1 MTNHH
6 TWQARGITPFTAT
19 IALLIF
25 SLAVWLRVVALGRD
39 GFWLDEIYSASFANL
54 SALGTVAAVFLF
66 DPHPPLYYLQLNAWG
81 RLGHGDLWLL
91 LNSVSWSAA
100 TLLAV
105 FLGTTRQFGSIS
117 GLIALCFCAVI
128 GSEVFFADELRMYAM
143 YGCLS
148 VLSWIAANRLRAN
161 YRTRTAL
168 PLIVI
173 LAIMGAIHSASIL
186 GASAALL
193 YALPEGDRQQVR
205 RLLPKWVAIAAVVAC
220 TYLPWAVNA
229 SFRHVA
235 HTSAPT
241 LQSAS
246 HTVAGWII
254 GYGAAPLPA
263 WAGSV
268 TTIAVA
274 LSLIAIALSLP
285 MVSRL
290 IICFI
295 AWPLLFGAALS
306 IAVQPIWLDRTFAFC
321 APFVAI
327 VYGVAIGGVLIRLS
341 SKGSKG
347 ALYFTVGLVA
357 AATAGGGWLAYV
369 QVTTPYKTGR
379 YEELARYLA
388 DEAKP
393 GEVIYAPDAATF
405 WGVSR
410 YLIGP
415 DWGTIFQVQDP
426 AELSRL
432 KKWQRLYA
440 VLGPTAAGHLGLLPV
455 GRRLDNFRVPM
466 FIGFSPLPDLANVTA
481 VWLLVPDD
489 VPLSDVHP
497 CGGRLPA
504 PSVFGNVLAY
514 RVPCS

>member
-1 MTNHH
+1 M
-6 TWQARGITPFTAT
+6 QSRGITPFTAT
-19 IALLIF
+19 IALLVF
-25 SLAVWLRVVALGRD
+25 ALALWLRTVALGRD
-39 GFWLDEIYSASFANL
+39 GLWLDEIYSVSFANL
-54 SALGTVAAVFLF
+54 SALGTVVAAFLY

-117 GLIALCFCAVI
+117 GLIALCFCAVM

-148 VLSWIAANRLRAN
+148 VLSWIAANRLRAD
-161 YRTRTAL
+161 YRLRTSL
-168 PLIVI
+168 PLIVVLASLGAIHGASI
-173 LAIMGAIHSASIL
+173 LAI
-186 GASAALL
+186 SAALL
-193 YALPEGDRQQVR
+193 YALPQGNRQQLR
-205 RLLPKWVAIAAVVAC
+205 RLLPTWVAIAAIVAC
-220 TYLPWAVNA
+220 TYVPWALNA

-246 HTVAGWII
+246 HTIAGWII
-254 GYGAAPLPA
+254 GYGDAALPA

-274 LSLIAIALSLP
+274 LSLIAIALTSP
-285 MVSRL
+285 MLSRL
-290 IICFI
+290 VICFI

-327 VYGVAIGGVLIRLS
+327 AYGVAIGGILARLS
-341 SKGSKG
+341 SKSSLV
-347 ALYFTVGLVA
+347 APYFTIGLVA
-357 AATAGGGWLAYV
+357 AATAGGAWLAYV
-369 QVTTPYKTGR
+369 QAMTPYKTGR

-415 DWGTIFQVQDP
+415 DWGTIFEVQDG
-426 AELSRL
+426 AELLRL
-432 KKWQRLYA
+432 KKWQRIYA
-440 VLGPTAAGHLGLLPV
+440 LLGPTLAGQLGLLPS
-455 GRRLDNFRVPM
+455 GRRLDSFRVPL

-489 VPLSDVHP
+489 VPLGNLHP